1 MSCNSTPSADEQ
13 RQTIASLE
21 QEEESLHV
29 YCIAKD
35 WYKKWQNY
43 VGLNDSQTAV
53 KSSCPGSLTMHR
65 GDDTRNMLVDEK
77 IWRKWVQW
85 YGVADQHELD
95 RRNWAS
101 DEKDFEICRLSP
113 YSNIVENPKKT
124 FDISEESGYI
134 ELQLRKIF
142 RVTASVKSRLWAC
155 EKAADKR
162 FQMVLDRTK
171 EICFQDAIDHTR
183 HYILA
188 LEVVLPDGSWPT
200 HVPGEPKG
208 DFDKYLALTEGPRC
222 SEYWEDELASA
233 VTCVFDGISNELRE
247 TVDGVVKTM
256 KVCECPQGQGHAE
269 DEGEV

>member
-171 EICFQDAIDHTR
+171 EICFQVGI
-183 HYILA
+183 
-188 LEVVLPDGSWPT
+188 GSQFHFW
-200 HVPGEPKG
+200 
-208 DFDKYLALTEGPRC
+208 F
-222 SEYWEDELASA
+222 
-233 VTCVFDGISNELRE
+233 
-247 TVDGVVKTM
+247 
-256 KVCECPQGQGHAE
+256 
-269 DEGEV
+269 